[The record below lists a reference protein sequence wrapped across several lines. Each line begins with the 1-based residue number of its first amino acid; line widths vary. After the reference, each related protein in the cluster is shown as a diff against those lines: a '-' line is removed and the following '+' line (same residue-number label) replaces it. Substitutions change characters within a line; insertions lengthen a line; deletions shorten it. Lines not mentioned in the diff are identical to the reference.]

1 MDVTYQDKLNELR
14 LDITH
19 PKSRGK
25 VFVCLEGESDVKLFR
40 KFFNLEKCK
49 VERIPGG
56 KFKLEE
62 CVTSLIAVYRLIF
75 GIRDADFLHLE
86 NKTSIH
92 PNIFLTDCHDMEM
105 NMISVEEVFSSILF
119 EFTNLKQEEH
129 GAVRDNIL
137 KAISFIGYFKLL
149 NEIEKLEIN
158 FEGIDFDKLIDIQT
172 FEIDKNTLIDTAL
185 NQSPNTKER
194 NTSIL
199 LGKIN
204 SIISVSHNLYQ
215 LCNGHDFMKVLS
227 IYINRK
233 VSRKIKYEN
242 LESQFRTTYTLQHY
256 QSTNLYKN
264 TLNWATE
271 QSCNLYQ

>member
-1 MDVTYQDKLNELR
+1 MIREDITDQDQINALR
-14 LDITH
+14 LDIEN
-19 PKSRGK
+19 PIREQE
-25 VFVCLEGESDVKLFR
+25 VYVCFEGETDVQLFR
-40 KFFNLEKCK
+40 KFFNRDNCRLEY
-49 VERIPGG
+49 VPGG
-56 KFKLEE
+56 KSGVEKF
-62 CVTSLIAVYRLIF
+62 VTDRSGKIPLTI

-86 NKTSIH
+86 NKIPSH

-172 FEIDKNTLIDTAL
+172 FEIDKKTLIDTAL

-204 SIISVSHNLYQ
+204 SIISVRHNLYQ

-227 IYINRK
+227 VYLK
-233 VSRKIKYEN
+233 PMKQVKPSD

-271 QSCNLYQ
+271 NNCKLY

>member
-40 KFFNLEKCK
+40 KFFNLEQCK

-62 CVTSLIAVYRLIF
+62 CVTRLVAVYRLIL

-105 NMISVEEVFSSILF
+105 KMISVEEVFSSILF
-119 EFTNLKQEEH
+119 EFTNIKQEEH
-129 GAVRDNIL
+129 GSVRDNIL

-158 FEGIDFDKLIDIQT
+158 FDGIDFDKLIDIQT
-172 FEIDKNTLIDTAL
+172 FEIDKNKLIDTAL
-185 NQSPNTKER
+185 RQSPNAKER
-194 NTSIL
+194 DTSIL
-199 LGKIN
+199 LAKIN
-204 SIISVSHNLYQ
+204 SLINVSHDLYQ

-227 IYINRK
+227 NYINRTTT
-233 VSRKIKYEN
+233 RKIKYEN

-271 QSCNLYQ
+271 NNCKLY